1 MSVMIV
7 NEGDGLENMVNGLK
21 GDILWLVFHLLRSFM
36 LTEIVVL
43 PRLRSC
49 SCPGTIY

>member
-36 LTEIVVL
+36 LTE
-43 PRLRSC
+43 RLRSC
-49 SCPGTIY
+49 SRPGTIY